1 MKKLLAII
9 VLGLLWSGSA
19 NAFCIEPS
27 ISSWNKP
34 SKPSVPYCINEYNN
48 THTCDDYTISSYN
61 SDISSYNYDVESY
74 VRELE
79 NFVRDAQNY
88 ANCEIRSLN

>member
-1 MKKLLAII
+1 MKKFLTII
-9 VLGLLWSGSA
+9 FLCMAAPKFVY
-19 NAFCIEPS
+19 AFCIEPS

-61 SDISSYNYDVESY
+61 NDISSYNNDVESY
-74 VRELE
+74 VREL
-79 NFVRDAQNY
+79 NDYVREAQNY
-88 ANCEIRSLN
+88 ANCEIRNLN